1 VSTAFHGSCAQFA
14 QLRARYTARLADTRR
29 ALAVTTDPSAAG
41 EVTHRL
47 KGSAPMYGFDAVGEA
62 AAAVEARLR
71 AGDNVSSA
79 LSPLLRAIDG
89 ALSPPSLRE
98 DPQR

>member
-1 VSTAFHGSCAQFA
+1 
-14 QLRARYTARLADTRR
+14 
-29 ALAVTTDPSAAG
+29 
-41 EVTHRL
+41 
-47 KGSAPMYGFDAVGEA
+47 MYGFDAVGEA